1 MPLEA
6 KKVAE
11 GEPLIRTEKK
21 ADDTKASTQLTQEL
35 ENPKAPSM
43 TLRNFRLIL
52 LKALDMS
59 SFKSIPEMQ
68 EVLRVWMAS

>member
-1 MPLEA
+1 M
-6 KKVAE
+6 VE
-11 GEPLIRTEKK
+11 GEPLIRIEKK
-21 ADDTKASTQLTQEL
+21 ANDTKASTQLTQEL

-43 TLRNFRLIL
+43 TLRNFQLIL

-59 SFKSIPEMQ
+59 SFKCILEMR